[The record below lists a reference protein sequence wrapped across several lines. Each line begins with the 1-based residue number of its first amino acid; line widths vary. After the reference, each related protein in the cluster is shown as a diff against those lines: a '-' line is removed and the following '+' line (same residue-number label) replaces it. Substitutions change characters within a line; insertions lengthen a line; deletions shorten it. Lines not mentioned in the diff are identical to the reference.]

1 VYSIGHNKGTT
12 TTSTNLLIKSKPNRL
27 SMNYDKTNF
36 MQFTTKNSP
45 QIDLN
50 ISYANIL
57 TDKAYDTRFL
67 GIYVVSTL
75 YWKVQ
80 AEKLTHRLR
89 AAFYAMRS
97 VETFMSRRTLTM
109 V

>member
-1 VYSIGHNKGTT
+1 
-12 TTSTNLLIKSKPNRL
+12 
-27 SMNYDKTNF
+27 MNYDKTHF

-50 ISYANIL
+50 ISYVNIL
-57 TDKAYDTRFL
+57 IDKAYNTRFL

-80 AEKLTHRLR
+80 AEQVTQRLR
-89 AAFYAMRS
+89 AACYAVMS
-97 VETFMSRRTLTM
+97 VETFMS
-109 V
+109 